1 MEIIF
6 DNSRIRK
13 KCQKAKGRLKR
24 RLDDLRAAD
33 NLQVVMGLPGRCH
46 PLVGN
51 RKGHWALDLDHP
63 YRLVLEPANDPLPDL
78 GDGRLDL
85 EKITAVRLLSIE
97 DYHG

>member
-1 MEIIF
+1 MDIIF
-6 DNSRIRK
+6 GNSKIRK
-13 KCQKAKGRLKR
+13 KCQKATGRLKR

-33 NLQVVMGLPGRCH
+33 NLQVMMTLSGRCH

-51 RKGHWALDLDHP
+51 RKGQWALDLDHP
-63 YRLVLEPANDPLPDL
+63 YRLIFELANDPLPDL

-85 EKITAVRLLSIE
+85 EKVTAVRLLSIE